1 MDSKEIVKQA
11 YECFGAGDIEGLAG
25 LMHENYVGTINGLME
40 LSGEYHGFPAF
51 LEGALAK
58 NPAQ

>member
-1 MDSKEIVKQA
+1 MDSKEIVQQA
-11 YECFGAGDIEGLAG
+11 YECFGAGDIGGLAV